1 MGMRFRKS
9 IKLGGG
15 TKLNLSKSGVGLSA
29 GVKGFRVSKNT
40 SGRSRVTA
48 SLPGTGLSYTKEY
61 GSSGS
66 FGNSQTPTTHYSH
79 SHSYS
84 YSGSG
89 SAPSG
94 GGSAPSG
101 GGSAPSG
108 GGPAKKDKP
117 PFFQRTGIIILLL
130 ILFPPVGICLMWRYM
145 PQIHEGI
152 KVTLSVV
159 FGILFICMLAT
170 GGGDVVNV
178 DQPPTLRQQVD
189 ESKTQPNAKTRKP
202 VFVVDEPKPAQEPQE
217 AAEPKTEVTTQPD
230 AQTPQDAP
238 QTVTQPEAPKQE
250 PPKQE
255 QPVQQE
261 EFKDEERVV
270 YITPTGEKYHKKG
283 CRTIKGDCTEIGTN
297 DAIAR
302 GYTACGVC
310 GG

>member
-15 TKLNLSKSGVGLSA
+15 TKLNLSKSGVGIST

-66 FGNSQTPTTHYSH
+66 SGNSQSAPTHH
-79 SHSYS
+79 SHSY
-84 YSGSG
+84 
-89 SAPSG
+89 
-94 GGSAPSG
+94 SG

-108 GGPAKKDKP
+108 GGPEKKDKP

-130 ILFPPVGICLMWRYM
+130 IFFPPVGICLMWRYM

-152 KVTLSVV
+152 KVTLSVA

-189 ESKTQPNAKTRKP
+189 EAKTQPNAKTRKP
-202 VFVVDEPKPAQEPQE
+202 AFAVDEPKPAQEPQE

-230 AQTPQDAP
+230 AQAPQDAP
-238 QTVTQPEAPKQE
+238 QTVTQPEAPKHE
-250 PPKQE
+250 QE

-261 EFKDEERVV
+261 EFKDEERMV
-270 YITPTGEKYHKKG
+270 YITPTGEKYHKKT
-283 CRTIKGDCTEIGTN
+283 CRMIKGDCTEIGIN

>member
-9 IKLGGG
+9 IKLSGG
-15 TKLNLSKSGVGLSA
+15 TKLNLSKSGVGIST

-66 FGNSQTPTTHYSH
+66 SGNSQSAPVHH
-79 SHSYS
+79 SSS
-84 YSGSG
+84 YSGGS

-94 GGSAPSG
+94 D
-101 GGSAPSG
+101 
-108 GGPAKKDKP
+108 GPVKKDKP

-130 ILFPPVGICLMWRYM
+130 IFFAPAGIYLLWRYM
-145 PQIHEGI
+145 PNMKKGV
-152 KVTLSVV
+152 KALLSVLFGLV
-159 FGILFICMLAT
+159 FVSVLVPSS
-170 GGGDVVNV
+170 GGTAD
-178 DQPPTLRQQVD
+178 DAAQPPAIHQQVD
-189 ESKTQPNAKTRKP
+189 GTKTLPDTKTQKP
-202 VFVVDEPKPAQEPQE
+202 VVTDKQEAAQDPQE
-217 AAEPKTEVTTQPD
+217 AVEPKTEATTPPD
-230 AQTPQDAP
+230 AQTA
-238 QTVTQPEAPKQE
+238 QE
-250 PPKQE
+250 PTQTPQETQQTTAQSGEPKQE
-255 QPVQQE
+255 QPVQRE

-283 CRTIKGDCTEIGTN
+283 CRTIKGDCTEIGIN

>member
-15 TKLNLSKSGVGLSA
+15 TKLNLSKSGVGIST

-61 GSSGS
+61 GGSGS
-66 FGNSQTPTTHYSH
+66 FGNSQAPPTHYSH
-79 SHSYS
+79 SHSY
-84 YSGSG
+84 
-89 SAPSG
+89 
-94 GGSAPSG
+94 SG

-108 GGPAKKDKP
+108 GGPEKKDKP

-130 ILFPPVGICLMWRYM
+130 ILFPPIGICLMWRYM

-152 KVTLSVV
+152 KVTLSVA
-159 FGILFICMLAT
+159 FGILCICMLAT

-189 ESKTQPNAKTRKP
+189 EAKTQPNAKTRKP
-202 VFVVDEPKPAQEPQE
+202 VFAVDAPKPAQEPQE

-238 QTVTQPEAPKQE
+238 QTVTQPEAPKHE
-250 PPKQE
+250 QE

-261 EFKDEERVV
+261 EFKDEERMV
-270 YITPTGEKYHKKG
+270 YITPDGKKYHKKG
-283 CRTIKGDCTEIGTN
+283 CRTIKGDCTEIGIN

>member
-1 MGMRFRKS
+1 MGIRFRKS

-15 TKLNLSKSGVGLSA
+15 TKLNLSKSGVGIST

-66 FGNSQTPTTHYSH
+66 SGNSQSAPTHHSH
-79 SHSYS
+79 SHSY
-84 YSGSG
+84 
-89 SAPSG
+89 SG

-101 GGSAPSG
+101 GGE
-108 GGPAKKDKP
+108 KP

-152 KVTLSVV
+152 KVTISVA
-159 FGILFICMLAT
+159 FGILCICMLAM
-170 GGGDVVNV
+170 GKGDVVNA

-189 ESKTQPNAKTRKP
+189 EAKTQPNAKTRKP
-202 VFVVDEPKPAQEPQE
+202 VFAVDEPKPAQEPQDTQQ
-217 AAEPKTEVTTQPD
+217 ATTQP
-230 AQTPQDAP
+230 
-238 QTVTQPEAPKQE
+238 EK
-250 PPKQE
+250 PKQE

-261 EFKDEERVV
+261 EFKDEERMV
-270 YITPTGEKYHKKG
+270 YITPTGEKYHKKT
-283 CRTIKGDCTEIGTN
+283 CRMIKGDCTEIGIN

>member
-9 IKLGGG
+9 INLGGG
-15 TKLNLSKSGVGLSA
+15 TKLNLSKSGVGLST

-79 SHSYS
+79 SYS
-84 YSGSG
+84 S
-89 SAPSG
+89 
-94 GGSAPSG
+94 

-108 GGPAKKDKP
+108 GGPEKKDKP

-130 ILFPPVGICLMWRYM
+130 IFFAPAGIYLLWRYM
-145 PQIHEGI
+145 PNMKKGV
-152 KVTLSVV
+152 KALLSVLFGLV
-159 FGILFICMLAT
+159 FVGVLVPSS
-170 GGGDVVNV
+170 GGTAD
-178 DQPPTLRQQVD
+178 DAAQPPAIQQQA
-189 ESKTQPNAKTRKP
+189 ETPETQSETKTQKP
-202 VFVVDEPKPAQEPQE
+202 VVVVDEPEPTQEP
-217 AAEPKTEVTTQPD
+217 
-230 AQTPQDAP
+230 AQTPQDTP
-238 QTVTQPEAPKQE
+238 QTATQPEAPKHE
-250 PPKQE
+250 QE

-261 EFKDEERVV
+261 EFKDEERMV
-270 YITPTGEKYHKKG
+270 YITPDGKKYHKKG
-283 CRTIKGDCTEIGTN
+283 CRTIKGDCTEIGIN

-302 GYTACGVC
+302 GYTACKVC

>member
-15 TKLNLSKSGVGLSA
+15 TKLNLSKSGVGIST
-29 GVKGFRVSKNT
+29 GVKGFRVSRNT

-79 SHSYS
+79 SYS
-84 YSGSG
+84 S
-89 SAPSG
+89 
-94 GGSAPSG
+94 

-108 GGPAKKDKP
+108 GGPEKKDKP
-117 PFFQRTGIIILLL
+117 PFFQRPGVILLL
-130 ILFPPVGICLMWRYM
+130 LIFLAPVGIFLMWRYM
-145 PQIHEGI
+145 PQWKTGM
-152 KVTLSVV
+152 KVALS
-159 FGILFICMLAT
+159 ILFGLVFIFALIPKA
-170 GGGDVVNV
+170 GDNTADV

-189 ESKTQPNAKTRKP
+189 KAKTQPNAKTRKP
-202 VFVVDEPKPAQEPQE
+202 VFSVDEPKPAQEPQE

-238 QTVTQPEAPKQE
+238 QTVAQPEAPKHE
-250 PPKQE
+250 QE

-261 EFKDEERVV
+261 EFKNEERMV
-270 YITPTGEKYHKKG
+270 YITPTGEKYHKKT
-283 CRTIKGDCTEIGTN
+283 CRMIKGDCTEIGIN

>member
-15 TKLNLSKSGVGLSA
+15 TKLNLSKSGVGIST

-66 FGNSQTPTTHYSH
+66 SGNSQSAPVHH
-79 SHSYS
+79 SSS
-84 YSGSG
+84 YSGGS

-94 GGSAPSG
+94 D
-101 GGSAPSG
+101 
-108 GGPAKKDKP
+108 GPVKKDKP

-130 ILFPPVGICLMWRYM
+130 IFFAPAGIYLLWRYM
-145 PQIHEGI
+145 PNMKKGV
-152 KVTLSVV
+152 KALLSVLFGLV
-159 FGILFICMLAT
+159 FVSVLVPSS
-170 GGGDVVNV
+170 GGTADDA
-178 DQPPTLRQQVD
+178 DQPPAIHQQVD
-189 ESKTQPNAKTRKP
+189 GTKTLPDTKTQKP
-202 VFVVDEPKPAQEPQE
+202 VVTDKQEAAQDPQE
-217 AAEPKTEVTTQPD
+217 AVEPKTEATTPPD
-230 AQTPQDAP
+230 AQTA
-238 QTVTQPEAPKQE
+238 QE
-250 PPKQE
+250 PTQTPQETQQTTAQSGEPKQE
-255 QPVQQE
+255 QPVQRE

-270 YITPTGEKYHKKG
+270 YITPAGEKYHKKG
-283 CRTIKGDCTEIGTN
+283 CRTIKGDCTEIGIN

>member
-1 MGMRFRKS
+1 MGIRFRKS

-15 TKLNLSKSGVGLSA
+15 TKLNLSKSGVGISA

-66 FGNSQTPTTHYSH
+66 FGSSGSSGNSQSAPTHH
-79 SHSYS
+79 SHSY
-84 YSGSG
+84 
-89 SAPSG
+89 SG
-94 GGSAPSG
+94 GGSAPFG
-101 GGSAPSG
+101 GG
-108 GGPAKKDKP
+108 DKP

-152 KVTLSVV
+152 KVTISVA
-159 FGILFICMLAT
+159 FGILCICMLAT

-189 ESKTQPNAKTRKP
+189 GAKTQPNAKTQKP
-202 VFVVDEPKPAQEPQE
+202 VFAVDEPKPAQEPQE

-230 AQTPQDAP
+230 VQTPQDTP
-238 QTVTQPEAPKQE
+238 QTATQPEA
-250 PPKQE
+250 PKQE

-261 EFKDEERVV
+261 EFKDEERMV
-270 YITPTGEKYHKKG
+270 YITPTGEKYHKKT
-283 CRTIKGDCTEIGTN
+283 CRMIKGDCTEIGIN

>member
-15 TKLNLSKSGVGLSA
+15 TKLNLSKSGVDIST

-66 FGNSQTPTTHYSH
+66 SGNSQSAPVHH
-79 SHSYS
+79 SSS
-84 YSGSG
+84 YSGGS

-94 GGSAPSG
+94 D
-101 GGSAPSG
+101 
-108 GGPAKKDKP
+108 GPVKKDKP

-130 ILFPPVGICLMWRYM
+130 IFFAPAGIYLLWRYM
-145 PQIHEGI
+145 PNMKKGV
-152 KVTLSVV
+152 KALLSVLFGLV
-159 FGILFICMLAT
+159 FVSVLVPSS
-170 GGGDVVNV
+170 GGTADDA
-178 DQPPTLRQQVD
+178 DQPPAIHQQVD
-189 ESKTQPNAKTRKP
+189 GTKTLPDTKTQKP
-202 VFVVDEPKPAQEPQE
+202 VVTDKQEAAQDPQE
-217 AAEPKTEVTTQPD
+217 AVEPKTEATTPPD
-230 AQTPQDAP
+230 AQTA
-238 QTVTQPEAPKQE
+238 QE
-250 PPKQE
+250 PTQTPQETQQTTAQSGEPKQE
-255 QPVQQE
+255 QPVQRE

-283 CRTIKGDCTEIGTN
+283 CRTIKGDCTEIGIN

>member
-1 MGMRFRKS
+1 MGMKFRKS
-9 IKLGGG
+9 INLGGG
-15 TKLNLSKSGVGLSA
+15 TKLNLSKSGVGIST

-66 FGNSQTPTTHYSH
+66 SGNSQPAPVHH
-79 SHSYS
+79 SSSY
-84 YSGSG
+84 
-89 SAPSG
+89 SG

-101 GGSAPSG
+101 GDPG
-108 GGPAKKDKP
+108 KKDKP

-130 ILFPPVGICLMWRYM
+130 IFFPPVGICLMWRYM

-152 KVTLSVV
+152 KVTLSVA

-178 DQPPTLRQQVD
+178 DQPPTLRQQAD
-189 ESKTQPNAKTRKP
+189 EAKTQPNAKTRKP

-217 AAEPKTEVTTQPD
+217 TADPKTDVTTRPD
-230 AQTPQDAP
+230 AQTAQEPVHEPQDTSQAAA
-238 QTVTQPEAPKQE
+238 QPEA
-250 PPKQE
+250 PKQE

-261 EFKDEERVV
+261 EFKDEERMV
-270 YITPTGEKYHKKG
+270 YITPTGEKYHKKT
-283 CRTIKGDCTEIGTN
+283 CRMIKGDCTEIGIN

>member
-15 TKLNLSKSGVGLSA
+15 TKLNLSKSGVGVST
-29 GVKGFRVSKNT
+29 GVKGFRVSKST

-66 FGNSQTPTTHYSH
+66 SGNSQTPTTHYSH
-79 SHSYS
+79 SYS
-84 YSGSG
+84 S
-89 SAPSG
+89 

-101 GGSAPSG
+101 GG
-108 GGPAKKDKP
+108 DKP
-117 PFFQRTGIIILLL
+117 PFFQRPGVIFLCLLL
-130 ILFPPVGICLMWRYM
+130 FAPLGIFLMWRYI
-145 PQIHEGI
+145 PQWKTGV
-152 KVTLSVV
+152 KVTLS
-159 FGILFICMLAT
+159 ILFGLVFALALVPKA
-170 GGGDVVNV
+170 GDNAADV
-178 DQPPTLRQQVD
+178 DQPPAVQQQV
-189 ESKTQPNAKTRKP
+189 EGTKTPAKIQ
-202 VFVVDEPKPAQEPQE
+202 KPAADDPEAPQEPQD
-217 AAEPKTEVTTQPD
+217 AAEAVTGTETQPD

-238 QTVTQPEAPKQE
+238 QTVTQPEAPKHE
-250 PPKQE
+250 QE

-261 EFKDEERVV
+261 EFKNEERMV

-283 CRTIKGDCTEIGTN
+283 CRTIRGDCTEIGIN

>member
-15 TKLNLSKSGVGLSA
+15 TKLNLSKSGVGIST

-79 SHSYS
+79 SYS
-84 YSGSG
+84 S
-89 SAPSG
+89 
-94 GGSAPSG
+94 

-108 GGPAKKDKP
+108 GGPEKKDKP

-130 ILFPPVGICLMWRYM
+130 IFFPPVGICLMWRYM

-152 KVTLSVV
+152 KITLSVA
-159 FGILFICMLAT
+159 FGILCICALAT
-170 GGGDVVNV
+170 GGGDVVNM
-178 DQPPTLRQQVD
+178 DQPPTFRQQVD
-189 ESKTQPNAKTRKP
+189 EAKTQPNAKTRKP
-202 VFVVDEPKPAQEPQE
+202 VFAVDEPKPAQEPQ
-217 AAEPKTEVTTQPD
+217 
-230 AQTPQDAP
+230 DAP
-238 QTVTQPEAPKQE
+238 QTATQPEAPKHE
-250 PPKQE
+250 QE
-255 QPVQQE
+255 QPVQHE
-261 EFKDEERVV
+261 EFKDEERMV

-283 CRTIKGDCTEIGTN
+283 CRTIKGDCTEISIN

>member
-15 TKLNLSKSGVGLSA
+15 TKLNLSKSGVGLST

-66 FGNSQTPTTHYSH
+66 SGNSQSAPVHH
-79 SHSYS
+79 SSS
-84 YSGSG
+84 YSGGS

-94 GGSAPSG
+94 D
-101 GGSAPSG
+101 
-108 GGPAKKDKP
+108 GPVKKDKP

-130 ILFPPVGICLMWRYM
+130 IFFAPAGIYLLWRYM
-145 PQIHEGI
+145 PNMKKGV
-152 KVTLSVV
+152 KALLSVLFGLV
-159 FGILFICMLAT
+159 FISVLVPSS
-170 GGGDVVNV
+170 GGTAD
-178 DQPPTLRQQVD
+178 DAAQPPAIQQQA
-189 ESKTQPNAKTRKP
+189 ETPEPQSETKTQKP
-202 VFVVDEPKPAQEPQE
+202 VVVVDEPEPTQEP
-217 AAEPKTEVTTQPD
+217 
-230 AQTPQDAP
+230 AQTPQDTP
-238 QTVTQPEAPKQE
+238 QTATQPEAPKHE
-250 PPKQE
+250 QE

-261 EFKDEERVV
+261 EFKDEERMV

-283 CRTIKGDCTEIGTN
+283 CRTIKGDCTEIGIN

>member
-1 MGMRFRKS
+1 MGMKFRKS
-9 IKLGGG
+9 INLGGG
-15 TKLNLSKSGVGLSA
+15 TRLNLSKSGVGIST

-61 GSSGS
+61 GSFGS
-66 FGNSQTPTTHYSH
+66 SGNSQSAPTHHSH
-79 SHSYS
+79 SHSY
-84 YSGSG
+84 
-89 SAPSG
+89 
-94 GGSAPSG
+94 SG

-108 GGPAKKDKP
+108 GGPEKKDKP

-152 KVTLSVV
+152 KVTLSVA
-159 FGILFICMLAT
+159 FGILCICVLAT

-189 ESKTQPNAKTRKP
+189 EAKTQPNAKRRKP
-202 VFVVDEPKPAQEPQE
+202 VFAVDEPKPAQEPQE

-238 QTVTQPEAPKQE
+238 QTVTQPEAPKHE
-250 PPKQE
+250 QE

-261 EFKDEERVV
+261 EFKDEEHMV
-270 YITPTGEKYHKKG
+270 YITPDGKKYHKKG
-283 CRTIKGDCTEIGTN
+283 CRTIKGDCTEIGIN

>member
-15 TKLNLSKSGVGLSA
+15 TKLNLSKSGVGIST

-66 FGNSQTPTTHYSH
+66 SGNSQSAPVHH
-79 SHSYS
+79 SSS
-84 YSGSG
+84 YSGGS

-94 GGSAPSG
+94 D
-101 GGSAPSG
+101 
-108 GGPAKKDKP
+108 GPVKKDKP

-130 ILFPPVGICLMWRYM
+130 IFFAPAGIYLLWRYM
-145 PQIHEGI
+145 PNMKKGV
-152 KVTLSVV
+152 KALLSVLFGLV
-159 FGILFICMLAT
+159 FVSVLVPSS
-170 GGGDVVNV
+170 GGTAD
-178 DQPPTLRQQVD
+178 DAAQPPAIHQQVD
-189 ESKTQPNAKTRKP
+189 GTKTLPDTKTQKP
-202 VFVVDEPKPAQEPQE
+202 VVTDKQEAAQDPQE
-217 AAEPKTEVTTQPD
+217 AVEPKTEATTPPD
-230 AQTPQDAP
+230 AQTA
-238 QTVTQPEAPKQE
+238 QE
-250 PPKQE
+250 PTQTPQETQQTTAQSGEPKQE
-255 QPVQQE
+255 QPVQRE

-283 CRTIKGDCTEIGTN
+283 CRTIKGDCTEIGIN

>member
-15 TKLNLSKSGVGLSA
+15 TKLNLSKSGVGIST

-79 SHSYS
+79 SYS
-84 YSGSG
+84 S
-89 SAPSG
+89 
-94 GGSAPSG
+94 

-108 GGPAKKDKP
+108 GGPEKKDKP

-130 ILFPPVGICLMWRYM
+130 IFFAPAGIYLLWRYM
-145 PQIHEGI
+145 PNMKKGV
-152 KVTLSVV
+152 KALLSVLFGLV
-159 FGILFICMLAT
+159 FISVLVPSS
-170 GGGDVVNV
+170 GGTAD
-178 DQPPTLRQQVD
+178 DAAQPPAIQQQVD
-189 ESKTQPNAKTRKP
+189 EAKTQPNAKTRKP
-202 VFVVDEPKPAQEPQE
+202 AFAVDEPKPAQKPQE
-217 AAEPKTEVTTQPD
+217 AAEPKTEATTQPD
-230 AQTPQDAP
+230 AQTA
-238 QTVTQPEAPKQE
+238 QE
-250 PPKQE
+250 PAQTPQETQQTTAQSGEPKQE
-255 QPVQQE
+255 QPVQRE

-283 CRTIKGDCTEIGTN
+283 CRTIKGDCTEISIN
-297 DAIAR
+297 DAIAQGR
-302 GYTACGVC
+302 TACKVC

>member
-1 MGMRFRKS
+1 MGIKFRKS
-9 IKLGGG
+9 INLGGG
-15 TKLNLSKSGVGLSA
+15 TKLNLSKSGVGLST

-66 FGNSQTPTTHYSH
+66 FGNSQAPPTHYSH
-79 SHSYS
+79 SY
-84 YSGSG
+84 
-89 SAPSG
+89 SG

-101 GGSAPSG
+101 GG
-108 GGPAKKDKP
+108 DKP
-117 PFFQRTGIIILLL
+117 PFFQRPGVIILCLL
-130 ILFPPVGICLMWRYM
+130 LLAPLGIYLMWRYM
-145 PQIHEGI
+145 PQWKNGV
-152 KVTLSVV
+152 KVTLS
-159 FGILFICMLAT
+159 ILFGLVFISVLVPSS
-170 GGGDVVNV
+170 GGTAD
-178 DQPPTLRQQVD
+178 DAAQPPAIQQQA
-189 ESKTQPNAKTRKP
+189 ETPETQSETKTQKP
-202 VFVVDEPKPAQEPQE
+202 VVAASDPEPAQEPQE
-217 AAEPKTEVTTQPD
+217 GAEPKTEVTTQPD

-238 QTVTQPEAPKQE
+238 QTVTQPEAPNHE
-250 PPKQE
+250 QE

-261 EFKDEERVV
+261 EFKDEERMV

-283 CRTIKGDCTEIGTN
+283 CRTIKGDCTEISIN

>member
-15 TKLNLSKSGVGLSA
+15 TKLNLSKSGVGIST

-79 SHSYS
+79 SYS
-84 YSGSG
+84 S
-89 SAPSG
+89 
-94 GGSAPSG
+94 

-108 GGPAKKDKP
+108 GGPEKKDKP

-152 KVTLSVV
+152 KVTLSVA
-159 FGILFICMLAT
+159 FGLLCICVLAT

-189 ESKTQPNAKTRKP
+189 EA
-202 VFVVDEPKPAQEPQE
+202 KPAQEPQD

-238 QTVTQPEAPKQE
+238 QTVTQPEAPKHE
-250 PPKQE
+250 QE

-261 EFKDEERVV
+261 EFKDEERMV
-270 YITPTGEKYHKKG
+270 YITPTGEKYHKKT
-283 CRTIKGDCTEIGTN
+283 CRMIKGDCTEIGIN

>member
-15 TKLNLSKSGVGLSA
+15 TKLNLSKSGVGISA

-40 SGRSRVTA
+40 SGRSRVTS
-48 SLPGTGLSYTKEY
+48 SLPGTGLSYVNEF
-61 GSSGS
+61 GSSGIPAGDS
-66 FGNSQTPTTHYSH
+66 TPSSGTS
-79 SHSYS
+79 
-84 YSGSG
+84 SGS
-89 SAPSG
+89 SG
-94 GGSAPSG
+94 K
-101 GGSAPSG
+101 
-108 GGPAKKDKP
+108 GPKKDRGKLI
-117 PFFQRTGIIILLL
+117 GSLVMILLVLVL
-130 ILFPPVGICLMWRYM
+130 IGLVRSCVRKIGDF
-145 PQIHEGI
+145 
-152 KVTLSVV
+152 LSPSNDKPAVV
-159 FGILFICMLAT
+159 
-170 GGGDVVNV
+170 
-178 DQPPTLRQQVD
+178 QQ
-189 ESKTQPNAKTRKP
+189 E
-202 VFVVDEPKPAQEPQE
+202 AQEPQE

-238 QTVTQPEAPKQE
+238 QTATRPEAPKHEQ
-250 PPKQE
+250 K

-283 CRTIKGDCTEIGTN
+283 CRTIKGDCTEISIN